1 MTVLCHGVVP
11 PPFPQV
17 RVHARTHTGEKP
29 FKCGFCDYRSA
40 QCGNLL
46 VHERRHRGEKPYPCP
61 FCSYAGVKSSAT
73 TAHVR
78 SAHPGEDP
86 GEVLRHRKPLQRRR
100 SHSAWWNP
108 QLENSAPLAAAPVA
122 RAARPDSEAHDA
134 SASDRAPTVAGL
146 KRQGDQPAASSSA
159 PGPGPVF
166 AGSVHVDAVTASA
179 PSPSG
184 CSSGASGDR
193 TGGAGSRSP
202 SPSHSA
208 GSASGRAA
216 V

>member
-1 MTVLCHGVVP
+1 MVSRSP
-11 PPFPQV
+11 PLPQV

-100 SHSAWWNP
+100 SHTVTV
-108 QLENSAPLAAAPVA
+108 PVPGGTHSLSTP
-122 RAARPDSEAHDA
+122 RHWQPHQWRGQRGQTRRPMMQVP
-134 SASDRAPTVAGL
+134 R
-146 KRQGDQPAASSSA
+146 
-159 PGPGPVF
+159 
-166 AGSVHVDAVTASA
+166 TA
-179 PSPSG
+179 
-184 CSSGASGDR
+184 
-193 TGGAGSRSP
+193 
-202 SPSHSA
+202 
-208 GSASGRAA
+208 
-216 V
+216 